1 MGEPEEPARVRTDH
15 VVPGGAQLLDRVRV
29 AALERRAEC
38 PPVVGAER
46 EDADEKAAAEE
57 DGSAKARLI
66 PERVHRETRRDD
78 GERYLHEHSEAREQA
93 GRREREC

>member
-46 EDADEKAAAEE
+46 EEPDEKAAAEE
-57 DGSAKARLI
+57 DGSAKTRFTCQRLRSSI
-66 PERVHRETRRDD
+66 PWAPGGPSVVGRVDGTLPAASKTR
-78 GERYLHEHSEAREQA
+78 
-93 GRREREC
+93 